1 MGPKPKRYQQQR
13 CLHFIRFSCYR
24 RMPLL
29 DSVTAR
35 ETFECE
41 LERVRRWYGCYVAG
55 AVALS
60 PDREMVHEHD
70 AANHMAGLVL
80 GINVAGERLRIATH
94 GRVRKLRLLVRER
107 PAVNGVAAGFGY
119 QLEEAHKAFP
129 SDVSLPVPTLVLER
143 GRPVEITVVNQ
154 LAEPHICALAW
165 DGVREL
171 LRWRSRLGNARS
183 RSDADHRAGPVLLR
197 PIYAAARRH
206 FYLSHAPGRR
216 DSTLWRVVRRHG
228 CCRSRQEIRPQC
240 RTSICDQRLGRAQIS
255 RQSNSD
261 LRPAKRRPAARNS
274 ALACGTESSRA
285 PHQHQQR
292 DRWALVSDRTRQSG
306 ALARSSKRRYGSS
319 PNQAIVQDAKLTIAP
334 GETYDFEYQPSHA
347 GTNGPAGH
355 SSARAGLPAEVVEF
369 FYHFSMTRDLALGI
383 CSKPLRTRAS

>member
-1 MGPKPKRYQQQR
+1 MGPKPERYQQQP

-41 LERVRRWYGCYVAG
+41 LERVRRWYGCYVTG

-129 SDVSLPVPTLVLER
+129 SDVSLPVPHVSSGAR
-143 GRPVEITVVNQ
+143 APVEITVVNQ
-154 LAEPHICALAW
+154 LAEPTSVHWHGMELESYY
-165 DGVREL
+165 DGVVGWGMRGRDL
-171 LRWRSRLGNARS
+171 TPKIAPGQSFCARFT
-183 RSDADHRAGPVLLR
+183 P
-197 PIYAAARRH
+197 PRRH
-206 FYLSHAPGRR
+206 LYLSHAPGRR

-228 CCRSRQEIRPQC
+228 CCRSRPEIRPQC
-240 RTSICDQRLGRAQIS
+240 
-255 RQSNSD
+255 
-261 LRPAKRRPAARNS
+261 
-274 ALACGTESSRA
+274 
-285 PHQHQQR
+285 
-292 DRWALVSDRTRQSG
+292 
-306 ALARSSKRRYGSS
+306 
-319 PNQAIVQDAKLTIAP
+319 
-334 GETYDFEYQPSHA
+334 
-347 GTNGPAGH
+347 
-355 SSARAGLPAEVVEF
+355 
-369 FYHFSMTRDLALGI
+369 
-383 CSKPLRTRAS
+383 